1 MKLKLWP
8 ITGAGYLYAGTSEF
22 VRQISKYMRWC
33 KNNNSNPVL
42 DLYPEGYNLHVG
54 GAYKSIVHIA
64 DAVGFK
70 ESEITLVTGDM
81 AAVYGC
87 NVIKHEPF
95 FMDKASDYCLM
106 HPTEFLK
113 NTSKHFGHF
122 IGRATWDR
130 AVLHSHIKQYY
141 EDQSFAT
148 FYNIANTHNT
158 IGDISN
164 KLQTKGNFN
173 IDEIQ
178 IILSDIFHA
187 PYNNIDPAYRMKESP
202 KFPDD
207 TQPLQ
212 IFYEQ
217 IFVDIV
223 HETDVSMDNF
233 FVTEKTLRPIMFQ
246 KPFIT
251 MCGAHFMKNL
261 QSLGFKTFDKWLDE
275 SYDSFTGIERL
286 RKIQSSMEKIG
297 KLDKSQRKQMLIEMQ
312 STIEHNYEHLV
323 TKSYR
328 KNYDSMKIQ
337 SWNVG
342 DMDWFDAS

>member
-113 NTSKHFGHF
+113 NKDKFSEDDLKPLNEAIAASKK
-122 IGRATWDR
+122 
-130 AVLHSHIKQYY
+130 VLENQEASSDDLKKSLDELTQASHAF
-141 EDQSFAT
+141 S
-148 FYNIANTHNT
+148 
-158 IGDISN
+158 S
-164 KLQTKGNFN
+164 KL
-173 IDEIQ
+173 
-178 IILSDIFHA
+178 
-187 PYNNIDPAYRMKESP
+187 
-202 KFPDD
+202 
-207 TQPLQ
+207 
-212 IFYEQ
+212 YEQ
-217 IFVDIV
+217 QKASGEASAEAGSTGGAEAKSGDD
-223 HETDVSMDNF
+223 DV
-233 FVTEKTLRPIMFQ
+233 I
-246 KPFIT
+246 
-251 MCGAHFMKNL
+251 
-261 QSLGFKTFDKWLDE
+261 
-275 SYDSFTGIERL
+275 
-286 RKIQSSMEKIG
+286 
-297 KLDKSQRKQMLIEMQ
+297 
-312 STIEHNYEHLV
+312 
-323 TKSYR
+323 
-328 KNYDSMKIQ
+328 
-337 SWNVG
+337 
-342 DMDWFDAS
+342 DADYKDVN